1 MALVENSVAGETF
14 TYEMYSG
21 IPQLVVNAMASAKQN
36 KPTYKAKK
44 TCMCYFSNKGALT
57 VLVQYST

>member
-1 MALVENSVAGETF
+1 MALVENSLAGETF

-21 IPQLVVNAMASAKQN
+21 IPQLVVNAMAIAKQN
-36 KPTYKAKK
+36 RPTYKTKK
-44 TCMCYFSNKGALT
+44 TCMAYFGGKGALT